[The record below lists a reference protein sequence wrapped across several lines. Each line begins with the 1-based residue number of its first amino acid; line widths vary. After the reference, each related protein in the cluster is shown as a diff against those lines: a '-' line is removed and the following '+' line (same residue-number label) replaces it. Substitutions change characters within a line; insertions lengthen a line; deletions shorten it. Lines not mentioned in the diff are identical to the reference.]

1 MTQGA
6 LMRRFVHVLFAPVV
20 LSTILAQP
28 SAIEPAKSS
37 TASLH
42 DLSLSLEK
50 LTDRVRPAVVQVFT
64 TAYAPISD
72 DSEGTT
78 TTLLGRQRGV
88 GSGVIVTADGYIIT
102 NSHVVE
108 NGRNIRVKLAATAE
122 EMKGKTS
129 LLKPQGKTVPAKVVG
144 VDRESDLAVLKIDA
158 GSLSHLALGDSDLL
172 RQGPLVLAFG
182 NPLGLESSVS
192 MGVVSSVARQIRTDD
207 PMVYV
212 QTDAPINPGNSGGPL
227 VDVDGR
233 VMGINTFILSQSGGS
248 EGIGFAVPANIVK
261 NVFNQIRKDGHVHR
275 GQIGVYAQTI
285 TPEIARGLN
294 LPQDRGVIV
303 SDVYPDGPADKA
315 GLKVEDIV
323 IALNGKPMEN
333 ARQLNVNLYNQLVK
347 QKVTLEVL
355 RDGKRMTVTVP
366 VIERDDDPLRFMDFV
381 DPAKNL
387 VPKLGI
393 LAIPITPEI
402 AEMVEDLRF
411 EHGLIVAARSSE
423 AAFNGLK
430 TGDVIYFVNRVP
442 ITSVKALEEQLES
455 IKAGDPA
462 ILQVQRG
469 DKMMFLSVDLE

>member
-1 MTQGA
+1 
-6 LMRRFVHVLFAPVV
+6 MRRFVHALFAPVL
-20 LSTILAQP
+20 LSTSWAQP
-28 SAIEPAKSS
+28 SATDTAKPSP
-37 TASLH
+37 ASLH
-42 DLSLSLEK
+42 DFSLSLER

-78 TTLLGRQRGV
+78 TALLGRQRGV
-88 GSGVIVTADGYIIT
+88 GSGVIISADGYIVT

-108 NGRNIRVKLAATAE
+108 NGRNIRVKLAATPDE
-122 EMKGKTS
+122 LKGKMS

-144 VDRESDLAVLKIDA
+144 VDRESDLAVLKIDV
-158 GSLSHLALGDSDLL
+158 GNLPHLPLGDSEAL
-172 RQGPLVLAFG
+172 RQGQLVLAFG

-192 MGVVSSVARQIRTDD
+192 MGVVSSIARQIRTDD
-207 PMVYV
+207 PMVYI

-227 VDVDGR
+227 VDSEGR
-233 VMGINTFILSQSGGS
+233 VVGINTFILSQSGGS

-261 NVFNQIRKDGHVHR
+261 NVVGQIRKDGHVHR
-275 GQIGVYAQTI
+275 GQIGIYAQTI
-285 TPEIARGLN
+285 TPELARGLQ
-294 LPQDRGVIV
+294 LPLDRGVIV

-315 GLKVEDIV
+315 GMKVEDIV
-323 IALNGKPMEN
+323 IAMNGKPMEN

-347 QKVTLEVL
+347 QKVTLEVM
-355 RDGKRMTVTVP
+355 RDGKRMTITVP

-381 DPAKNL
+381 DPAKHL

-402 AEMVEDLRF
+402 SQMVEDLRF

-442 ITSVKALEEQLES
+442 ITSVKALEEELETV
-455 IKAGDPA
+455 KAGDSA
-462 ILQVQRG
+462 ILQIQRG
-469 DKMMFLSVDLE
+469 DRMMFLSVDLE